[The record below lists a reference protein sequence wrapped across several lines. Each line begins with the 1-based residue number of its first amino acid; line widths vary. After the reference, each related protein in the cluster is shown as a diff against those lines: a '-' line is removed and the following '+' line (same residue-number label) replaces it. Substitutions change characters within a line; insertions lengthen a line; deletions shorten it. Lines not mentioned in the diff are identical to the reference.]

1 MAEEQNKYMEIPDD
15 IKALMFQ
22 TWLPALVTTL
32 LAETDKLPREHKEQ
46 LLTQMCITCED
57 LALAGALGCQPG
69 MSWDDYCTFIKEA
82 TPPIGP
88 WTIDK
93 EGNTYD
99 LYYDCTVGPD
109 GKPRCHCPL
118 VQLGIIAQQN
128 PFCCEGGARISGR
141 MITSATGE
149 EVDHAETVESAAK
162 TGSMVCHY
170 RVRTK

>member
-32 LAETDKLPREHKEQ
+32 LAEIDKLPREHKEQ

-118 VQLGIIAQQN
+118 VQLGMIARQN